1 MRIGSLALLMA
12 ASTIQT
18 AQGELLVNIEPNLKN
33 GKCLKAA
40 GEGEMV
46 ELASCDETK
55 ANQQWI
61 MDDVDGSQLRSKAN
75 PNLCIAMSL
84 LVKECKDSSESN
96 AEKQMWQYLE
106 NKGWIRNKFSG
117 LCMNPIHSNMLG
129 SCSPVDEDEVKWTL
143 RNVNED
149 DDEPEEKPEEEEEE
163 PTVCPQDVMECWDGS
178 YVGRNPKMDCDFNP
192 CPEELPGANTQT
204 AYQIDLYDEGE
215 YCLTAGFF
223 GVKGKLKI
231 KHCDETNVKAQWILD
246 DDTKTIRPAAKPHL
260 CVEVGR
266 IVDGKSLRLNTCR
279 DKRKKKQQ
287 WHWRINGFGGSDPIR
302 SDLRRDMCIYHTTSG
317 TVKLGFAAT
326 HCVLPMSK
334 MQWAFHEIEVGPEVV
349 NPKPEEPQETEPEE
363 PEGPEP
369 PTEKSL
375 KDCSWQKIEPPETK
389 RRFGHHAHINGD
401 SMVVTFLDRPVKYV
415 YVYKLNANG
424 KWRLDQKVGDSD
436 VEFGDGYGFQYAD
449 ISLNGKYLAI
459 TGKEADSDG
468 RENNGVVLVYEKDDD
483 GKYRKVAHF
492 EGEEEGDLFG
502 NNIALTGDTLLVGAR
517 RADNDRGAVYAYR
530 RNGQGQWK
538 RYGSKLVAFDGK
550 KGDML
555 GRRINYKG
563 QTAVIASLSN
573 GDAKGFGDG
582 KSIYV
587 FDDDRGNGSDDGR
600 GFSETQKLLPHD
612 PDDLQSFGFK
622 IDIDSFSKPPTIV
635 IGAKRKNGKGVAYVF
650 TRKDNGKWIQ
660 SAKLKPSSYYSDAA
674 MAFGSDVAVEGDII
688 LINGLSEED
697 SGLVYMFQRNGLEW
711 RQPFAPWT
719 GKGFGDSLDI
729 SRNTAA
735 IGAPGEDG
743 DSGAVYMVDFCE
755 E

>member
-1 MRIGSLALLMA
+1 
-12 ASTIQT
+12 
-18 AQGELLVNIEPNLKN
+18 
-33 GKCLKAA
+33 
-40 GEGEMV
+40 MV

-84 LVKECKDSSESN
+84 LVKECKDLSESN

-149 DDEPEEKPEEEEEE
+149 DDKPEEEEEE
-163 PTVCPQDVMECWDGS
+163 PTVCQQDVMECWDGS
-178 YVGRNPKMDCDFNP
+178 YVGRNPKMDCAFNP
-192 CPEELPGANTQT
+192 CPEELPGELPGANTQT

-334 MQWAFHEIEVGPEVV
+334 MQWAFHEIEVGPKVV
-349 NPKPEEPQETEPEE
+349 NPKPEEPEETEPEE

-375 KDCSWQKIEPPETK
+375 KDCSWQKIGSPEPGK
-389 RRFGHHAHINGD
+389 GKKFGMHAMVNGD
-401 SMVVTFLDRPVKYV
+401 AMVVSDFDHPVEDI
-415 YVYKLNANG
+415 YVYKRNSNG
-424 KWRLDQKVGDSD
+424 KFMFDQKLDTDDRRPGDQ
-436 VEFGDGYGFQYAD
+436 FQYAD
-449 ISLNGKYLAI
+449 TAQHGKYIAVSA
-459 TGKEADSDG
+459 KSADS
-468 RENNGVVLVYEKDDD
+468 NGLEDIGAVFVFEMGND
-483 GKYRKVAHF
+483 GKYEQVAYLK
-492 EGEEEGDLFG
+492 GEEEGDMFG
-502 NNIALTGDTLLVGAR
+502 NNIALVGDTLLIGAR
-517 RADNDRGAVYAYR
+517 RANKDRGEVYAFR
-530 RNGQGQWK
+530 RNDSGDWE
-538 RYGSKLVAFDGK
+538 RYGPKLVPSDVQK
-550 KGDML
+550 DDMF
-555 GRRINYKG
+555 GRRINFRG
-563 QTAVIASLSN
+563 VTAVIASLNEN
-573 GDAKGFGDG
+573 GV
-582 KSIYV
+582 YV
-587 FDDDRGNGSDDGR
+587 FEDERKS
-600 GFSETQKLLPHD
+600 GFSEIQKLFPND
-612 PDDLQSFGFK
+612 PDDVAAFGFK
-622 IDIDSFSKPPTIV
+622 VDIDHFSEPPLV
-635 IGAKRKNGKGVAYVF
+635 VVGAKRRNGKGVVYVF
-650 TRKDNGKWIQ
+650 TRKDNGTWAQ
-660 SAKLKPSSYYSDAA
+660 TAKLKPDSYNSDAA
-674 MAFGSDVAVEGDII
+674 MQFGSDVAVEGDII
-688 LINGLSEED
+688 LINALSEEGP
-697 SGLVYMFQRNGLEW
+697 GLVYVFKGHGSDWKQHLVLSRGD
-711 RQPFAPWT
+711 
-719 GKGFGDSLDI
+719 GFGDSLDI
-729 SRNTAA
+729 HKNTAVL
-735 IGAPGEDG
+735 GAPAENDNTG
-743 DSGAVYMVDFCE
+743 SVYVVDLCYQ
-755 E
+755 